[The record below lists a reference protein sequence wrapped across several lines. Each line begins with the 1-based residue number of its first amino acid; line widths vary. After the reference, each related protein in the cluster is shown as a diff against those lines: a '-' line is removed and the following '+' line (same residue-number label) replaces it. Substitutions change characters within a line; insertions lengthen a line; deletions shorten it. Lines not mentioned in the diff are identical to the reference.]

1 MGSLQRGDHPTGG
14 QRSTEENG
22 TKNNYRCRG
31 QEAKGHK
38 AAGERRYIPAAHLL
52 RSPCPEC
59 HALLPLLPVN
69 AMPLRLL
76 AKFRLPP
83 SAVPPL
89 AALRKPSRTAA
100 GTYLFVHFAFLV
112 LCVYKLSVCEWWA
125 NPGKSATQKKAEQQA
140 KKAEKNEK
148 AGTASRK

>member
-1 MGSLQRGDHPTGG
+1 MATKGGSSDCRRTNTCEEWDLKPPVMLPTRS
-14 QRSTEENG
+14 QRS
-22 TKNNYRCRG
+22 
-31 QEAKGHK
+31 QSS
-38 AAGERRYIPAAHLL
+38 RRTQVHTCGPPPPQPL
-52 RSPCPEC
+52 PEC